1 MNARAQPV
9 AIEEARPGPMA
20 THEVRNQARP
30 ALGFNAFDDDRVL
43 SGLIAKIAPWA
54 GEKLSALGAHAG
66 CESVQEAARL
76 ANEHEPKLLTH
87 DRYGNRIDWVEFHP
101 AWHQLMALAFDEVP

>member
-9 AIEEARPGPMA
+9 AIAEVKTSPFA

-30 ALGFNAFDDDRVL
+30 TLGFNAFDGDRAL
-43 SGLIAKIAPWA
+43 SSLVAKIAPWA
-54 GEKLSALGAHAG
+54 KDKLSALGAHAG

-87 DRYGNRIDWVEFHP
+87 DRYRQPD
-101 AWHQLMALAFDEVP
+101 

>member
-9 AIEEARPGPMA
+9 ATAEVKASPFA

-30 ALGFNAFDDDRVL
+30 TLGFNAFDGDRAL
-43 SGLIAKIAPWA
+43 SGLVAKIAPWA
-54 GEKLSALGAHAG
+54 KDKLSALGAHAG

-76 ANEHEPKLLTH
+76 ANPQHAGAEDPRSLRQPRSIGSNSIRPGTS
-87 DRYGNRIDWVEFHP
+87 
-101 AWHQLMALAFDEVP
+101 